1 MYTKSKIQ
9 QKIEEVEKTNTFFEN
24 LEYLMDKYDIENSIF
39 TPQNHTILEATRG
52 YFEITGE
59 YDSLDKLRN
68 NFSMDS
74 PYVRIMEDN
83 TKFQTGKLYKSI
95 NDINEDS
102 RFDVYD
108 IQAQKLLNKIG

>member
-9 QKIEEVEKTNTFFEN
+9 QKLEEVEKTNTFFEN

-39 TPQNHTILEATRG
+39 TPQNHVIFEATRG

-59 YDSLDKLRN
+59 YNSLDELKA

-74 PYVRIMEDN
+74 PYVRVMEDN
-83 TKFQTGKLYKSI
+83 TKFQTGKLHKSI
-95 NDINEDS
+95 NDIHEDS
-102 RFDVYD
+102 CLGVYD
-108 IQAQKLLNKIG
+108 IQTQKLL